1 MNTTNMN
8 DMIAQRQQ
16 SAHRMLREAGILPV
30 VTVRDIPEAIA
41 IAHAL
46 LRGGL
51 TAIEVTLRSA
61 VAMEAIGVIKRDVPQ
76 LMIGAGTVLT
86 IAQANAARDQGAD
99 FLVTPGTPPALAAG
113 LAAMEIPTVPGAA
126 TASEIMALM
135 ALGFDAVKLFPASA
149 VGGIGMLK
157 SLGGPFPSLR
167 VCPTGGISES
177 NATDYLKLSNVIAI
191 GGSWM
196 VSPDWVANRQFDL
209 IEASARRC
217 RALIDAL

>member
-1 MNTTNMN
+1 
-8 DMIAQRQQ
+8 MIATRQQ
-16 SAHRMLREAGILPV
+16 QAHRMLREAGILPV

-46 LRGGL
+46 ARGGL

-61 VAMEAIGVIKRDVPQ
+61 AAMEAIGVIKREVPQ
-76 LMIGAGTVLT
+76 LTIGAGTVLS
-86 IAQANAARDQGAD
+86 AEQAIAARDQGAD
-99 FLVTPGTPPALAAG
+99 FLVTPGTPSALAAA
-113 LAAMEIPTVPGAA
+113 LAAMEIPTVPGAG

-135 ALGFDAVKLFPASA
+135 AHGFDAVKLFPASS

-177 NATDYLKLSNVIAI
+177 NAADYLALGNVIAI

-196 VSPDWVANRQFDL
+196 VAPDWITNRQFDL
-209 IEASARRC
+209 VEASAKRC
-217 RALIDAL
+217 RELIDSAS